1 MRIIIAIFLLMST
14 IYTSETSNALMS
26 PRRDISVESLKMN
39 EYYEFPLFKMYNY
52 TTKYSHLNDEELQEY
67 FNPTFIPF
75 IHTLPKVTNT
85 LKLKGNLRISWSF
98 DVNYN
103 KNIDVIFFPEENPYI
118 NYAVLFAKDFKK
130 TINKDAFPSRN
141 LSAINIPYDINYN
154 FVKKVLSQSAL
165 SKAQQEKFFEVRFGS
180 VFVPMEIEFE
190 WYNVHWD
197 PYLESS
203 IEKNI
208 LFPKYDPYLNFKF
221 IDEPLAYLCLGIIK
235 SYQVLPT
242 NTPLNFS
249 DSIENWGYVF
259 MDGSFSYS
267 QIFTPLPTAAL
278 AFTQTNI
285 GDYLVNVR
293 DKPDSKEGKI
303 VAQLLTQETKFP
315 SDFCLSY
322 GDHGCDKVNP
332 LYQEIVYQGLKWYR
346 ESYDNS
352 STDDEGGFLYYNDKT
367 KQAYY
372 RKEKSKL
379 INPLD
384 EYLILVWNIDSNNWA
399 KVWVLRLPDKKSV
412 NSEGK
417 TFEKLAQEEDI
428 DYSVEA
434 VITNYNKDVLES
446 HSKFKLYE
454 GYIHCSGLEYYT
466 PFTQNY
472 IKR

>member
-1 MRIIIAIFLLMST
+1 MAI
-14 IYTSETSNALMS
+14 
-26 PRRDISVESLKMN
+26 RSLKRN
-39 EYYEFPLFKMYNY
+39 EYYQIPLFKMYRY
-52 TTKYSHLNDEELQEY
+52 TTKYSHLNDEDLKEY
-67 FNPTFIPF
+67 FCSMFIPF

-85 LKLKGNLRISWSF
+85 LKYKGNLRISWSF

-118 NYAVLFAKDFKK
+118 NYAVLFAKDFPK
-130 TINKDAFPSRN
+130 TISKDTLIDRS
-141 LSAINIPYDINYN
+141 LSAINIPYDINYD
-154 FVKKVLSQSAL
+154 FVKKVLSQSNL

-190 WYNVHWD
+190 WY
-197 PYLESS
+197 YLPGNFAYHSGEMIYPKHNKEASFS
-203 IEKNI
+203 FLVYENI
-208 LFPKYDPYLNFKF
+208 IGTIQD
-221 IDEPLAYLCLGIIK
+221 IGVETADLCLGIIK

-249 DSIENWGYVF
+249 DSIENWNYDSIV
-259 MDGSFSYS
+259 GSFSYS
-267 QIFTPLPTAAL
+267 KIFTPLPTAAL
-278 AFTQTNI
+278 ALTQTNI

-303 VAQLLTQETKFP
+303 VAQLLTQKTKFP

-322 GDHGCDKVNP
+322 GNHGCDVNP

-372 RKEKSKL
+372 KKEKSKL

-384 EYLILVWNIDSNNWA
+384 KYLILVWNIEPNNWA
-399 KVWVLRLPDKKSV
+399 KVWVLKMIRDEDWIMVDGYDSNEKEKRYFRDETENLYSISSLYRFNDNLIVFINGSY
-412 NSEGK
+412 SQ
-417 TFEKLAQEEDI
+417 TF
-428 DYSVEA
+428 
-434 VITNYNKDVLES
+434 LES
-446 HSKFKLYE
+446 PSTLKLYE

>member
-1 MRIIIAIFLLMST
+1 
-14 IYTSETSNALMS
+14 
-26 PRRDISVESLKMN
+26 MN
-39 EYYEFPLFKMYNY
+39 EYYQIPLFKMYRY
-52 TTKYSHLNDEELQEY
+52 TTKYSHLNDEELKEY
-67 FNPTFIPF
+67 FCSMFIPF

-141 LSAINIPYDINYN
+141 LSAINIPYDINYD
-154 FVKKVLSQSAL
+154 FVKKILSQSAL

-190 WYNVHWD
+190 WY
-197 PYLESS
+197 YLPGNFAYHSGEMIYPKHNKEASFS
-203 IEKNI
+203 FLVYENI
-208 LFPKYDPYLNFKF
+208 IGTIQD
-221 IDEPLAYLCLGIIK
+221 IGVETADLCLGIIK

-249 DSIENWGYVF
+249 DSIENWNYDSIV
-259 MDGSFSYS
+259 GSFSYS

-278 AFTQTNI
+278 ALTQTNI

-379 INPLD
+379 INTLD

-446 HSKFKLYE
+446 PSEFKLYE